1 MMKISKEVKAG
12 LVALLVLGLF
22 YWGFSYLKGKNLLKG
37 GLSSY
42 YTTYK
47 NINGLRKASP
57 VTVNGFAVGTVIDIY
72 FNQEPGKKDEL
83 IVEFT
88 IEEDFEFSKNSIAK
102 IYSAGLMGGKSLA
115 IVPTYDHEIAKSG
128 DFIQGEVESDM
139 LSSLTDKLN
148 PLQAKVENAITNI
161 DSVAHE
167 INVLLNEDMI
177 LNLQQSV
184 GNINQ
189 ILATVKNTSSTIDK
203 VVSTNEAN
211 LNITLNNMSATTKN
225 LKVFTDSLAQIKILS
240 ISKKINNTVASLD
253 SITGDIQQGK
263 GSIGKLVKDEKLY
276 DNLESASKELEEL
289 LRDMKEHP
297 KRFVHFSLFGKKEK
311 EYKEP
316 TDK

>member
-1 MMKISKEVKAG
+1 MKISKEVKAG

-37 GLSSY
+37 GLNSY

-47 NINGLRKASP
+47 NINGLRKAST

-72 FNQEPGKKDEL
+72 FDKDPSKKDEL

-88 IEEDFEFSKNSIAK
+88 IEEDFTFSKNSIAK

-115 IVPTYDHEIAKSG
+115 IVPAYDQEIAASG
-128 DFIQGEVESDM
+128 DFIKGEVESDM

-161 DSVAHE
+161 DSVAHD
-167 INVLLNEDMI
+167 INLILNDDMI
-177 LNLQQSV
+177 LNLQQSM

-189 ILATVKNTSSTIDK
+189 ILATIKNTSITIDQ
-203 VVSTNEAN
+203 VVSTNESN
-211 LNITLNNMSATTKN
+211 LNVTLSNMNATTKN

-240 ISKKINNTVASLD
+240 ISKKINNTVASLE
-253 SITGDIQQGK
+253 SITQGIQDGE
-263 GSIGKLVKDEKLY
+263 GSLGKLTKDEKLY
-276 DNLESASKELEEL
+276 NNLESASKELEEL

-311 EYKEP
+311 EYKE
-316 TDK
+316 TIDK